1 MIQGIFIGLALVF
14 AIFCAFVWRAR
25 KRRSAPSQVALAQD
39 MRRFAHGFFYAPPA
53 EQTER
58 VDIFRETAA
67 HYRRQGLSKRQ
78 YAQSIAMLDTALA
91 PDEQKLLRTVTRNFV
106 TGD

>member
-1 MIQGIFIGLALVF
+1 MAQGILIGLGLVLSILYLYGARTRKSQAL
-14 AIFCAFVWRAR
+14 
-25 KRRSAPSQVALAQD
+25 PSQFALALD
-39 MRRFAHGFFYAPPA
+39 MRRFAHGFFHAPAA

-58 VDIFRETAA
+58 IDIFRETATI
-67 HYRRQGLSKRQ
+67 YRRQGLSKRQ
-78 YAQSIAMLDTALA
+78 YSESIALLDTALA